1 MCTNFTPTRK
11 AEWAKATLG
20 VDLPVGYPDECY
32 PGYTAPLVVKG
43 HHSGRVV
50 CGNAQFGLIPHWAK
64 DHTISRHTYNARSE
78 TVEEKPSY
86 RTAWRNRQF
95 GLLLVDDFFE
105 PHYETGKA
113 VRWRIALPSSQPFAI
128 ACLWDKWTDP
138 ETATKVVSFSMLT
151 VNADQHPLMR
161 QFHKPGEEKRTP
173 VIIKPELHTQWLS
186 ADTQTAHELMT
197 WAHMPELSALPAPR
211 A

>member
-32 PGYTAPLVVKG
+32 PGHTAPLVVKG
-43 HHSGRVV
+43 LRSGRVA

-64 DHTISRHTYNARSE
+64 DGSIARHTYNARAE
-78 TVEEKPSY
+78 TVASKPSY

-105 PHYETGKA
+105 PSYQTGKA
-113 VRWRIALPSSQPFAI
+113 VRWRIALPSAQPFAI

-138 ETATKVVSFSMLT
+138 QTATNVVSFSMLT
-151 VNADQHPLMR
+151 VNADQHPVMR
-161 QFHKPGEEKRTP
+161 QFHKPGDEKRTP
-173 VIIKPELHTQWLS
+173 VIIKPELHEHWLS
-186 ADTQTAHELMT
+186 ADVQTAHELMT